1 MSEDTMGDH
10 RMGKNNI
17 ETSTD
22 NEVLAKIAQAY
33 AINIEKQNNLD
44 IYRFLTEGRKH
55 GFPTCCSIEDR
66 DPHELIH
73 WAARLLVSVTDSW
86 PVEDLPEILNPER
99 DTELYKDA
107 HLLISVA
114 MGNNRQLG
122 EISG

>member
-1 MSEDTMGDH
+1 MGDH
-10 RMGKNNI
+10 RMGKNNS
-17 ETSTD
+17 EMNKE
-22 NEVLAKIAQAY
+22 NEVLVKIAQAY
-33 AINIEKQNNLD
+33 AINREKQNNLD

-55 GFPTCCSIEDR
+55 GFPTCCAIKAH
-66 DPHELIH
+66 DPHELLH

-99 DTELYKDA
+99 DTDLYNDA

-114 MGNNRQLG
+114 IGNNRQFG